1 MFELKRELLRTAWLQ
16 GRKDLRQEQSAIRL
30 TSATLLHFAFRC
42 SAAKCRRFHSRPS
55 YTSHMPG
62 IVSAIADNIVLGDIE
77 LVTVGLGALLSFI
90 AGAAVSAGGYGTYGV
105 CLVGRC

>member
-1 MFELKRELLRTAWLQ
+1 
-16 GRKDLRQEQSAIRL
+16 
-30 TSATLLHFAFRC
+30 
-42 SAAKCRRFHSRPS
+42 
-55 YTSHMPG
+55 MPG